1 MGAQDHVCIGVAAVP
16 VVPLASMV
24 EKAMVGVEKN
34 SSNGGTS
41 LGSYEYTVLY
51 CTVLIEVGIW

>member
-24 EKAMVGVEKN
+24 ETAMVGVEK
-34 SSNGGTS
+34 SSSDGGTI
-41 LGSYEYTVLY
+41 LGRHG
-51 CTVLIEVGIW
+51 CTVLIKVGIG